1 MKFPNAWLLILFFP
15 IVLGGMDPP
24 PEWKLFY
31 GDGVIWEDPAAFSEM
46 PTEIRAGG
54 KTIRPISIRIENA
67 PDLNKILNLQPK
79 SGREALLFCEWIS
92 PIPMK
97 IQMGAG
103 ADYWF
108 SMHVN
113 GKQVMSNFP
122 KGNYRSYYNR
132 FCYLFPISLKQGKN
146 LLVMRS
152 KSGNG
157 GWQTAAGFVPFAPV
171 SGHDTALFSRR
182 AVINTVLPAKAQV
195 TRGPFLFRLTK
206 NTASISFQTAG
217 LMAAGVEY
225 RAKGARS
232 WERVMDACGSQVN
245 TSLDSHMITLTGLKP
260 GTEYEYR
267 ILLFLKP
274 KSPPEIIPAGQ
285 KGYYSF
291 RTFDTRAKS
300 YRFLV
305 MADTQVP
312 YLLREQT
319 MKKLIQAA
327 GKTALPL
334 AFIGHLGDM
343 SNECS
348 NFELEV
354 LRSLELFAPMPFVFV
369 RGNHEHVGAESGMW
383 NDYFAPDRKSYFAFR
398 HGPAFFL
405 VLDSG
410 NNFRNQY
417 GDLNSRLIREQ
428 RAWLEKILE
437 TEECRSAA
445 FRIVFS
451 HHANTINP
459 KKLHGLTGNM
469 IRLTEG
475 LFSGKNP
482 KCRIHLWLA
491 GHIHSFLRTTPFARE
506 FRCLIPPEGRTA
518 DGYKIQ
524 KPEPY
529 PYTILTGEYRRDK
542 SRPFT
547 GTTVD
552 VSGDMLEVN
561 TFTPDGE
568 SLDRFRIRTDGTVEN
583 LSSAP
588 QMKVY

>member
-1 MKFPNAWLLILFFP
+1 
-15 IVLGGMDPP
+15 MDPP

-260 GTEYEYR
+260 GSCFFSNR
-267 ILLFLKP
+267 SRLRKSFLPGKKGTIRSARLTP
-274 KSPPEIIPAGQ
+274 GQ
-285 KGYYSF
+285 NHTVFWSWPI
-291 RTFDTRAKS
+291 R
-300 YRFLV
+300 RFL
-305 MADTQVP
+305 
-312 YLLREQT
+312 
-319 MKKLIQAA
+319 I
-327 GKTALPL
+327 
-334 AFIGHLGDM
+334 
-343 SNECS
+343 S
-348 NFELEV
+348 
-354 LRSLELFAPMPFVFV
+354 
-369 RGNHEHVGAESGMW
+369 
-383 NDYFAPDRKSYFAFR
+383 
-398 HGPAFFL
+398 
-405 VLDSG
+405 SG
-410 NNFRNQY
+410 N
-417 GDLNSRLIREQ
+417 
-428 RAWLEKILE
+428 
-437 TEECRSAA
+437 
-445 FRIVFS
+445 
-451 HHANTINP
+451 
-459 KKLHGLTGNM
+459 
-469 IRLTEG
+469 
-475 LFSGKNP
+475 
-482 KCRIHLWLA
+482 
-491 GHIHSFLRTTPFARE
+491 
-506 FRCLIPPEGRTA
+506 
-518 DGYKIQ
+518 
-524 KPEPY
+524 
-529 PYTILTGEYRRDK
+529 
-542 SRPFT
+542 RP
-547 GTTVD
+547 
-552 VSGDMLEVN
+552 
-561 TFTPDGE
+561 
-568 SLDRFRIRTDGTVEN
+568 
-583 LSSAP
+583 
-588 QMKVY
+588 